1 MIYFHPIILE
11 EMAGI
16 RIILNINKIAW
27 KQYIQAG
34 IKLKKKSSLDMISK
48 HVKSLINLLFLL
60 NLSII

>member
-1 MIYFHPIILE
+1 
-11 EMAGI
+11 MAEI

>member
-1 MIYFHPIILE
+1 
-11 EMAGI
+11 MAGI

-27 KQYIQAG
+27 KQYIQAE